1 VRGSELVDDGLER
14 DLLALRISG
23 SSGDEVSWR
32 NGMKIAGRGG

>member
-1 VRGSELVDDGLER
+1 VREDELVADDLER

-32 NGMKIAGRGG
+32 NGMKIAGR